1 MKEKISVVLNDQI
14 CGTLLHR
21 NLIQS
26 IGVYPMVLGQ
36 VVYSDVSVFF
46 SGNVD
51 FLGIFPF
58 GILFRI
64 LSFYSVLS
72 V

>member
-1 MKEKISVVLNDQI
+1 
-14 CGTLLHR
+14 
-21 NLIQS
+21 
-26 IGVYPMVLGQ
+26 MVLGQ
-36 VVYSDVSVFF
+36 VGYSDVSVFF

-51 FLGIFPF
+51 FLDIFPF

-64 LSFYSVLS
+64 LSFYSILS